1 MRVWILALL
10 ALVCTLPAAAQ
21 ERVIDDGTT
30 PEAWTAA
37 PSPGV
42 ALAISEHDAAL
53 RLDVD
58 FGTGGGYAIA
68 RRAVRLDLPARYV
81 LRYRLRATRPD
92 GSETTQD
99 LEVKLVDAAGE
110 NVWWH
115 NRRAFRYPRTE
126 TALATRDRH
135 VSFAW
140 GPRGGGPPADIG
152 SVEFVV
158 TAVDG
163 GRVTVWLDDVTLE
176 SLPDEPPPETR
187 PVSLNPGAAADA
199 LDGNPETFWSVAV
212 PFVVDL
218 GARREL
224 GGVALDW
231 MTPPAGL
238 TIELSDD
245 GETWHSGQSVERPY
259 GGAAFVPMPEA
270 EARYV
275 RVTAG
280 ADGSLTDLAVLPV
293 EATVTRTA
301 TLQEAARSARPGVWP
316 RSLAGEQMYWTVVGQ
331 DVDDHEALM
340 GEDGHVETRRAG
352 PSLEASLFADGR
364 RLGWYE
370 ADTTLHTLEAGD
382 LPLPSVEHRWGALRL
397 RTSAFAD
404 DARGAAGETL
414 TGKSSLNITYDVT
427 NDGAEARRVRLLVAL
442 RPFQVNPPPQFLGTA
457 GGAAEVRRLAASA
470 AGFVAD
476 DVPLVALVRPDAAGA
491 ATFAQGGAE
500 AWVADGTVPPTSA
513 ADDPAGLASGALAYD
528 LTLDAGETQTVVLW
542 TPLHPDADR
551 PPTFAT
557 HAEAAA
563 FAASRRAITARGWA
577 ARLDSA
583 AQILLPPSQTD
594 LAGTVRTVLANLL
607 INRDGPR
614 IQPGSRSYDRSWIRD
629 GALTSEALLRFGLP
643 DVAEDFARWYAPFQA
658 PGGFVP
664 CCVGRLGADWTPEHD
679 SHGQLAFLVAEIFR
693 TTGDRAFLAEMW
705 PHVRAAANAIDSLRA
720 LPLATARP
728 DTLQP
733 YVGLLPASISHEGY
747 SARPMHSYWDGLFGL
762 LGLKD
767 AAFVAATLGAPE
779 AADLAR
785 RRDAYAADLRASYPA
800 AMARRGI
807 DYLPGS
813 VELGDF
819 DPTSVSVALDPVDAG
834 DVLPAG
840 ALERTFERYWDFFAR
855 RRDTDVWTDYTPYEW
870 RNVGALVRL
879 GQPERAH
886 EAAAW
891 FLSHRRPAAWH
902 AFAEVVGRDVRRP
915 RFLGDIPHG
924 WVGSDFLRAVADLF
938 AYDDRTAA
946 GERLVLGAGVPL
958 AWLGEGV
965 PVGVAG
971 LRTHEGPLTYTLRR
985 EDDTVVVE
993 IAAGLRV
1000 PPGGIV
1006 VHAPWAAPSPVG
1018 VGARPARA
1026 RLDGQPARLDGRTV
1040 VVRAL
1045 PARLVFSY

>member
-1 MRVWILALL
+1 MRVWTLTLL
-10 ALVCTLPAAAQ
+10 ALVAFPAAAQ
-21 ERVIDDGTT
+21 EHVIDDGTT

-42 ALAISEHDAAL
+42 RLNLFSHDDALHL
-53 RLDVD
+53 GVD
-58 FGTGGGYAIA
+58 FGAGGGYAIA
-68 RRAVRLDLPARYV
+68 RRAVDLDLPARYAI
-81 LRYRLRATRPD
+81 RYRIRADRHRD
-92 GSETTQD
+92 GREVVQD

-115 NRRAFRYPRTE
+115 NRRAFRYPSGWTD
-126 TALATRDRH
+126 LATRDRH

-140 GPRGGGPPADIG
+140 GPRGGGPPTDIAFI
-152 SVEFVV
+152 EFVV

-163 GRVTVWLDDVTLE
+163 GRVTVSLDDITVE
-176 SLPDEPPPETR
+176 ALPDVSPPDAPLVASGLPDASLAVDGDAATTASFVTEAFR
-187 PVSLNPGAAADA
+187 PPA
-199 LDGNPETFWSVAV
+199 LT
-212 PFVVDL
+212 VDL

-224 GGVALDW
+224 GGIVLDW
-231 MTPPAGL
+231 AAAPPRYEIA
-238 TIELSDD
+238 LSDD
-245 GETWHSGQSVERPY
+245 GDEWTIVGGGYRPHT
-259 GGAAFVPMPEA
+259 GPTLVPLPES
-270 EARYV
+270 EARFV
-275 RVTAG
+275 RVAPMG
-280 ADGSLTDLAVLPV
+280 NEGVLGEVSLLPV
-293 EATVTRTA
+293 AATATRTA
-301 TLQEAARSARPGVWP
+301 TLQEAARRAAPGVWP
-316 RSLAGEQMYWTVVGQ
+316 RSFAGEQMYWTVVGQ
-331 DVDDHEALM
+331 DVDDNEALI

-352 PSLEASLFADGR
+352 PSLEPSLFADGHL
-364 RLGWYE
+364 LGWHE
-370 ADTTLHTLEAGD
+370 ADTTVHALGRGS

-397 RTSAFAD
+397 RTSAFAS
-404 DARGAAGETL
+404 DADSAARADAGA
-414 TGKSSLNITYDVT
+414 KSGLYVTYDVT
-427 NDGAEARRVRLLVAL
+427 NDGSEARAVRLLVAL

-457 GGAAEVRRLAASA
+457 GGAAEVRWVRADAG
-470 AGFVAD
+470 GFVAD
-476 DVPLVALVRPDAAGA
+476 SVPVAALVAPDAAGA

-500 AWVADGTVPPTSA
+500 AWIAEGTVPPTA
-513 ADDPAGLASGALAYD
+513 IAPDLNGLASGALAYD
-528 LTLDAGETQTVVLW
+528 LTLEPGETQTVVLW
-542 TPLHPDADR
+542 TALHADADR

-557 HAEAAA
+557 HAEAAR
-563 FAASRRAITARGWA
+563 FAATRRATTAAGWA
-577 ARLDSA
+577 ARLDAA
-583 AQILLPPSQTD
+583 AQIHLPPSQAD

-720 LPLATARP
+720 LPRATARP
-728 DTLQP
+728 DTLSP
-733 YVGLLPASISHEGY
+733 YAGLLPASISHEGY

-767 AAFVAATLGAPE
+767 AAFVADVLGAPE
-779 AADLAR
+779 AAGLAR

-840 ALERTFERYWDFFAR
+840 ALERTFERYWDFFVR
-855 RRDTDVWTDYTPYEW
+855 RRDTDLWTDYTPYEW

-902 AFAEVVGRDVRRP
+902 AFAEVVGREPRRP

-946 GERLVLGAGVPL
+946 GDRLVLGAGVPL

-985 EDDTVVVE
+985 EDASVVVE

-1006 VHAPWAAPSPVG
+1006 VHAPF
-1018 VGARPARA
+1018 GARPARA
-1026 RLDGQPARLDGRTV
+1026 RLDGRPALLDGRTV